1 MSTSEIKL
9 HISDTRTASNIQET
23 KADIDPG
30 RNWKYEGVPETNFH
44 RKLEP
49 KWAGGSPIFSLK
61 SLSRNDATVKRIK
74 MKLEYYSMNNPPLL
88 ISLSLSATR
97 PPQDVD
103 VLAVLGCPNNFWN
116 LTSSDVLVPV
126 NFNSVEVL
134 NWKEVLETPEFRKYS
149 RISITIFGILA
160 GFTFLI
166 WPLIHIVKKHFNFCH
181 EGNHMNLT
189 ECMMPTSN
197 E

>member
-23 KADIDPG
+23 KPDIDPG
-30 RNWKYEGVPETNFH
+30 RNWKYEGVPALNFH

-49 KWAGGSPIFSLK
+49 NLFLGSKVWVETTQLLRGS
-61 SLSRNDATVKRIK
+61 K
-74 MKLEYYSMNNPPLL
+74 MTLEYYSMNNPPLL
-88 ISLSLSATR
+88 ISLSLLTR

-160 GFTFLI
+160 GFTFSI